1 MSTKDKKDV
10 FDDDSSQD
18 LDNTEAQGNESG
30 FGGENLSE
38 EDQRKLIEKY
48 DVESRYRNVVG
59 WTKKLVSVM
68 AIALSFIALYTAGFG
83 LPPEWIHR
91 CVYLTF
97 VLSLV
102 FILYPIN
109 PGASRK
115 PFPLILD
122 GGYALIGAS
131 FISIVTKNLLEE
143 PGAGIPVLF
152 VISAIILFYFKIRT
166 LLKPLTIAVFDI
178 AISGI
183 GLVLLLVFTLQYFKD
198 PTIFT
203 DSTGTGFKLFL
214 SVILLLLFFVLGRTF
229 YSSIKKFR
237 TKDVSPL
244 APEMP
249 TYFDWV
255 CAILS
260 VAFSMY
266 IIVDYEEIIF
276 RAGDAVSLDF
286 LIGAIAIGLVLEA
299 TRRSVGTPLPV
310 IGLLALMV
318 AFYGRSLAG
327 VPVLHYFAH
336 RGYSVSRIIEHMYLG
351 TEGIYGV
358 PTGVVATYV
367 FHFVLFGLFIS
378 KTGLGQ
384 LFIDLAMSLA
394 GWSAGGPAK
403 VAVISSGFLGMI
415 SGSSVA
421 NTVTTGAFTIPL
433 MKRVGYKPNFAGAVE
448 ASASTGGQITPPIMG
463 AAAFIMAEFLQIPY
477 LKIAICAILPALV
490 HYFSVIAQIH
500 LEAVRSGIKGV
511 PRDQLPK
518 TSKLLRE
525 NYLLL
530 LPLVLIVYLLL
541 IGRTPFLAA
550 FWAILLSVSQG
561 QVHDRTKPFLYTILL
576 SFPFMAWLE
585 MPDTGMK
592 FSVFWIIW
600 LALFAYGCWKTWKTS
615 DKVAVWTALALD
627 VLMVL
632 LVLSGTRIFYAAFFA
647 HLGIIIVGM
656 CYKETNM
663 NFHEFL
669 DAMDGGARNALSI
682 GAAVATVGFIV
693 GTTVLTG
700 LGLKFSQ
707 ITIDMSSGLANI
719 IQPVFMGLLSSN
731 QLMLFFTLAMT
742 GVACIILGMGVP
754 TTAQYI
760 ITSMIAAPAISQI
773 LPDSAIPSLIRDPE
787 FLQLVK
793 YLLSH
798 MFVLYYG
805 ILADVTPPVALAAY
819 AASGISGGNAFKTGF
834 FAFYLSLG
842 KAMVPFFFI
851 YTPSLLLMP
860 WLLNSEAGLPI
871 FSLIGTL
878 FTLCMGIIALSC
890 SFSGYFADNF
900 KWFERPL
907 FFLIAVCFFAIEF
920 WSSLLAVVLMAV
932 MYFWQKKRRIYNE
945 QQPVAA

>member
-1 MSTKDKKDV
+1 MNTNDHKDYSEQ
-10 FDDDSSQD
+10 SSQPSEPMAD
-18 LDNTEAQGNESG
+18 HESLLNG
-30 FGGENLSE
+30 AHELSE
-38 EDQRKLIEKY
+38 EEKKKLIEKY
-48 DVESRYRNVVG
+48 DAESRYRNVIG
-59 WTKKLVSVM
+59 WTRRLVAVM

-102 FILYPIN
+102 FLLYPIN
-109 PGASRK
+109 PGASWK
-115 PFPLILD
+115 PLPLILD
-122 GGYALIGAS
+122 GCYGLIGAAL
-131 FISIVTKNLLEE
+131 ISIIVKNLVKDAG
-143 PGAGIPVLF
+143 PGIPVIF
-152 VISAIILFYFKIRT
+152 VLCAATLFYFKIRT
-166 LLKPLTIAVFDI
+166 LLAARTIALCDI
-178 AISGI
+178 VVSASGFMILLDFTWKLLRAPKNFTNTTTLGFHLFLWAILIALHG
-183 GLVLLLVFTLQYFKD
+183 VLLSTLY
-198 PTIFT
+198 I
-203 DSTGTGFKLFL
+203 
-214 SVILLLLFFVLGRTF
+214 
-229 YSSIKKFR
+229 SIKKIKMR
-237 TKDVSPL
+237 DSRLPNPD
-244 APEMP
+244 AP
-249 TYFDWV
+249 TYFDWI
-255 CAILS
+255 CAIIC

-266 IIVDYEEIIF
+266 IVVDYGQIIF
-276 RAGDAVSLDF
+276 RAGDAVRLDYI
-286 LIGAIAIGLVLEA
+286 IGAFAIVLVLEA

-310 IGLLALMV
+310 IGLLAIMI
-318 AFYGRSLAG
+318 AFYGRSMAG
-327 VPVLHYFAH
+327 IPVLQYFAH
-336 RGYSVSRIIEHMYLG
+336 RGYSVPRIIAHMYLG
-351 TEGIYGV
+351 TEGIYGI

-384 LFIDLAMSLA
+384 LFIDLAMALA

-433 MKRVGYKPNFAGAVE
+433 MKKVGYTPNFAGAVE

-477 LKIAICAILPALV
+477 IKIAICAILPALV

-511 PRDQLPK
+511 PREQLPK
-518 TSKLLRE
+518 AGKLLRE

-530 LPLVLIVYLLL
+530 LPLFLIVYLLL

-561 QVHDRTKPFLYTILL
+561 QIHDRTKPLLYTILL
-576 SFPFMAWLE
+576 SLPFMMWLE
-585 MPDTGMK
+585 MPATSAK
-592 FSVFWIIW
+592 LTIFWILW
-600 LALFAYGCWKTWKTS
+600 AAVFAYGLWKTWKSS
-615 DKVAVWTALALD
+615 DRLANWAALILNLAMPLI
-627 VLMVL
+627 VFAGYRL
-632 LVLSGTRIFYAAFFA
+632 FYAAFMA
-647 HLGIIIVGM
+647 QIGLIVVGM
-656 CYKETNM
+656 LYKETNM
-663 NFHEFL
+663 GLQDFL
-669 DAMDGGARNALSI
+669 TAMEGGARNALSV

-707 ITIDMSSGLANI
+707 ITIDMSSGLADLVN
-719 IQPVFMGLLSSN
+719 PLFFGLFSSN
-731 QLMLFFTLAMT
+731 QLILFFTLVMT
-742 GVACIILGMGVP
+742 GIACIILGMGVP

-773 LPDSAIPSLIRDPE
+773 LPDAMIPSLVNDPE

-819 AASGISGGNAFKTGF
+819 AAAGISGGNAFKTGF
-834 FAFYLSLG
+834 LAFYLSLG

-851 YTPSLLLMP
+851 YTPALLLMP
-860 WLLNSEAGLPI
+860 WLLKSEAGLPI
-871 FSLIGTL
+871 FALLGTL
-878 FTLCMGIIALSC
+878 FTLCMGIIMVSC
-890 SFSGYFADNF
+890 AFSGYFVDDF
-900 KWFERPL
+900 KWYEYPL
-907 FFLIAVCFFAIEF
+907 FFLIAIFFFSLEF
-920 WSSLLAVVLMAV
+920 WTSFVALALTAAA
-932 MYFWQKKRRIYNE
+932 YFWQKKRKAQRE
-945 QQPVAA
+945 QLAPA